1 MAAVLSFDRS
11 EPQSLHRIHIEY
23 AVDRVLCDAD
33 GFAEWLS
40 AECFG
45 KSNVTCAHETSRGLA
60 ALLNA
65 DTAVLLSAALKA
77 ADSGDAGTCIASMHI
92 LKSRFIQDQDERV
105 KRIAAEVSCA

>member
-1 MAAVLSFDRS
+1 MAAVLNFDRS
-11 EPQSLHRIHIEY
+11 EPQRLHRIDIEY

-45 KSNVTCAHETSRGLA
+45 KSNVTCAHEVRHGLA
-60 ALLNA
+60 NA
-65 DTAVLLSAALKA
+65 DAAVLLSAALKA
-77 ADSGDAGTCIASMHI
+77 ADSNDAGTCIEAMRL

-105 KRIAAEVSCA
+105 KRIAAEVSFA